1 MKVNSSFI
9 NLDDIDRQILTILK
23 SNARNSVS
31 NIADLINLSVPAT
44 SDRIKKLEDSDVIK
58 GYKAVINSR
67 KIGLDLSALITI
79 ISESSSDYEQ
89 VIEYAER
96 IVKHA
101 NEMNE
106 IVECFATTG
115 RGSHI
120 LTIQTKNTDS
130 LEKLLRKI
138 QSWPNV
144 IRTETQIILS
154 ENKFFN
160 KLSNKNNK
168 EQ

>member
-1 MKVNSSFI
+1 MFVPLDIVLCKPSPFTLSF
-9 NLDDIDRQILTILK
+9 N
-23 SNARNSVS
+23 
-31 NIADLINLSVPAT
+31 
-44 SDRIKKLEDSDVIK
+44 
-58 GYKAVINSR
+58 
-67 KIGLDLSALITI
+67 LITI
-79 ISESSSDYEQ
+79 VSESSADYEQ
-89 VIEYAER
+89 VIEYA
-96 IVKHA
+96 
-101 NEMNE
+101 NQTDE

-120 LTIQTKNTDS
+120 LMIQTQNTDS

-160 KLSNKNNK
+160 NLSNKNNK

>member
-1 MKVNSSFI
+1 MISNENEI
-9 NLDDIDRQILTILK
+9 NLDDLDRKILSILQK
-23 SNARNSVS
+23 NGRNSVS
-31 NIADLINLSVPAT
+31 SIAEKINLSIPAT
-44 SDRIKKLEDSDVIK
+44 SDRIKKLEDLDIIK
-58 GYKAVINSR
+58 GYKAIINAQ

-79 ISESSSDYEQ
+79 VSESSSNYEQ
-89 VIEYAER
+89 

-101 NEMNE
+101 NQMNE
-106 IVECFATTG
+106 IIECFATTG

-120 LTIQTKNTDS
+120 LIIQTQNTQS

-154 ENKFFN
+154 TNKNFN
-160 KLSNKNNK
+160 KPIKHNK
-168 EQ
+168 E

>member
-1 MKVNSSFI
+1 MLSNKNGIS
-9 NLDDIDRQILTILK
+9 LDALDKKILSILQK
-23 SNARNSVS
+23 NARNSVS
-31 NIADLINLSVPAT
+31 NIAEKINLSVPAT
-44 SDRIKKLEDSDVIK
+44 SDRIKKLEDLDIIK
-58 GYKAVINSR
+58 GYKAIINAQ

-79 ISESSSDYEQ
+79 VSESSSNYEQ
-89 VIEYAER
+89 

-101 NEMNE
+101 NQMNE

-120 LTIQTKNTDS
+120 LIIQTQNTQS

-154 ENKFFN
+154 ENKNFN
-160 KLSNKNNK
+160 TINNK
-168 EQ
+168 E

>member
-1 MKVNSSFI
+1 MLSNKNGIS
-9 NLDDIDRQILTILK
+9 LDDLDKKILSILQK
-23 SNARNSVS
+23 NARNSVS
-31 NIADLINLSVPAT
+31 NIAEQINLSVPAT
-44 SDRIKKLEDSDVIK
+44 SDRIKKLEDLDIIK
-58 GYKAVINSR
+58 GYKAIINAQ

-79 ISESSSDYEQ
+79 VSESSSNYG
-89 VIEYAER
+89 R
-96 IVKHA
+96 IVEHA
-101 NEMNE
+101 NQMNE

-120 LTIQTKNTDS
+120 LIIQTQNTQS

-154 ENKFFN
+154 TNKNFN
-160 KLSNKNNK
+160 KSIKHNK
-168 EQ
+168 E

>member
-1 MKVNSSFI
+1 MLSNKNGIS
-9 NLDDIDRQILTILK
+9 LDALDKKILSILQK
-23 SNARNSVS
+23 NARNSVS
-31 NIADLINLSVPAT
+31 NIAEKINLSVPAT
-44 SDRIKKLEDSDVIK
+44 SDRIKKLEDLDIIK
-58 GYKAVINSR
+58 GYKAIINAQ

-79 ISESSSDYEQ
+79 VSESSSNYEQ
-89 VIEYAER
+89 

-101 NEMNE
+101 NQMNE

-120 LTIQTKNTDS
+120 LIIQTQNTQS

-154 ENKFFN
+154 ENKNFN
-160 KLSNKNNK
+160 KSIKHNK
-168 EQ
+168 E

>member
-1 MKVNSSFI
+1 MNENHNSV
-9 NLDDIDRQILTILK
+9 NLDDIDKKILSLLK

-31 NIADLINLSVPAT
+31 KIANLIKLSVPAT
-44 SDRIKKLEDSDVIK
+44 SDRIKKLEDLDVIK
-58 GYKAVINSR
+58 GYKAIINSR

-79 ISESSSDYEQ
+79 ISESSSNYEKI
-89 VIEYAER
+89 IEF
-96 IVKHA
+96 V
-101 NEMNE
+101 NQTDE

-120 LTIQTKNTDS
+120 LMIETCNTDS
-130 LEKLLRKI
+130 LEKLLRTI

-154 ENKFFN
+154 DNKIFN
-160 KLSNKNNK
+160 TPLIKK
-168 EQ
+168 